1 MGTEGFFDGLG
12 EMLGRAIRFVVD
24 LLSGLLGGIWS
35 AMDDFLHGLA
45 RAIGMDASLFSF
57 VFLVLGLLLLYS
69 GIRAF
74 MRRSIIGGI
83 IWTVLGLIVMS
94 LAYPLID
101 ASAVSA
107 KAEGA
112 FRQSTGEFRTRCRR
126 LVCRAF
132 LSLHGVTSA
141 WKSRHVVPAPVSA
154 ALARAGT
161 GLPALRRPQRPTA
174 SSAVPSLRDRAA
186 LVAPAMPALRP
197 VPAAGRAV
205 VRRVPAPPTNL

>member
-57 VFLVLGLLLLYS
+57 VFLVLGLLLYS

-94 LAYPLID
+94 WLI
-101 ASAVSA
+101 
-107 KAEGA
+107 
-112 FRQSTGEFRTRCRR
+112 
-126 LVCRAF
+126 
-132 LSLHGVTSA
+132 H
-141 WKSRHVVPAPVSA
+141 
-154 ALARAGT
+154 
-161 GLPALRRPQRPTA
+161 
-174 SSAVPSLRDRAA
+174 
-186 LVAPAMPALRP
+186 
-197 VPAAGRAV
+197 
-205 VRRVPAPPTNL
+205 